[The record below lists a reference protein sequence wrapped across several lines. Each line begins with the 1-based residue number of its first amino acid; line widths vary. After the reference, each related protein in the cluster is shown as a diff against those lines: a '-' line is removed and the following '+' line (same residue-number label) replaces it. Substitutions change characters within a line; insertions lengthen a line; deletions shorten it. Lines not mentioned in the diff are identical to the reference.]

1 MKRKQEAHSVMTKQ
15 LGASRSVQPRSF
27 VDFEVGKVTYQIDPQ
42 RRKVY
47 RRFVE
52 VETSRA
58 SQIMADFASLAAKKV

>member
-1 MKRKQEAHSVMTKQ
+1 LKKEEARSTMRKS
-15 LGASRSVQPRSF
+15 LSASSAFQPRSF
-27 VDFEVGKVTYQIDPQ
+27 VDFRLNDTTYQIDPL

-58 SQIMADFASLAAKKV
+58 SQIMASFADVPGKKG